1 MSKKHPSPG
10 LFDQQHKAAKLAKL
24 NDVLIRLK
32 AQVDWEGFRPVVEA
46 AFPVRD
52 PRKGGQ
58 VPYDRLMLFKML
70 VLCRL
75 YRLSAEALEYQ
86 VNDRKSFQDF
96 LDLEPQ
102 HEVPDSTTVRGFAKY
117 LMENGT
123 MPKLFA
129 HFHAR
134 LDQAGLLLNEGK
146 IVDASIVDAPVQR
159 NSREENERIKEND
172 IPQDWSDA
180 KRRQKDVE
188 ATWTKKHGKNY
199 FGYKNHV
206 KVDAGSK
213 LIDHYEVTTA
223 CTHDSAVVW
232 DLLTEDD
239 HGQDLH
245 GDKAYDNAHT
255 KKGVRLAR
263 MKYRVLKQAR
273 RNKPLTARQK
283 RTNTEL
289 SRMRAR
295 VEHVFGAIDKQL
307 GGLYVRS
314 IGLAS
319 ATFQVGLTNL
329 TYNLLRTLYLL
340 KKQPS
345 LGSV

>member
-1 MSKKHPSPG
+1 MNKKRPTAG
-10 LFDQQHKAAKLAKL
+10 FFDQQDRQVKLAKL

-32 AQVDWEGFRPVVEA
+32 AQVDWDGFRPVVEE
-46 AFPVRD
+46 AFPLRD
-52 PRKGGQ
+52 PRKGGHP
-58 VPYDRLMLFKML
+58 PYDRLMLFKML

-75 YRLSAEALEYQ
+75 YHLSAEALEFQ

-102 HEVPDSTTVRGFAKY
+102 HEVPDATTVRLFAKH

-129 HFHAR
+129 HFRAR
-134 LDQAGLLLNEGK
+134 LQQVGLVLNEGK
-146 IVDASIVDAPVQR
+146 IIDASIVDAPVQR
-159 NSREENERIKEND
+159 NSREENEQIHDND
-172 IPQDWSDA
+172 VPQDWSEH
-180 KRRQKDVE
+180 KRCQKDMD
-188 ATWTKKHGKNY
+188 ATWTKKHGKSY

-223 CTHDSAVVW
+223 SVHDGTVVW
-232 DLLTEDD
+232 DLLTQDD
-239 HGQDLH
+239 EGQELH

-255 KKGVRLAR
+255 KKGVRLAK

-283 RTNTEL
+283 RTNTQR
-289 SRMRAR
+289 SRVRAR

-307 GGLYVRS
+307 GGLRVRC
-314 IGLAS
+314 IGLAM
-319 ATFQVGLTNL
+319 ATFHVGLTNL
-329 TYNLLRTLYLL
+329 CHNFLRTLTLL
-340 KKQPS
+340 PQHPTV
-345 LGSV
+345 GIV